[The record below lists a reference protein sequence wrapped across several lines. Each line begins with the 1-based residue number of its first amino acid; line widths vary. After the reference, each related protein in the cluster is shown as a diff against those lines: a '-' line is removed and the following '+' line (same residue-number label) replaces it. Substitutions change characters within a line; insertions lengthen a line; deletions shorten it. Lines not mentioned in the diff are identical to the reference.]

1 MLHSIL
7 VAFWRSFTRRPLYAA
22 LNLLGLSLGV
32 AVFVTLSLLHRFE
45 TGYDSWTPER
55 DKIYAAGIAFN
66 VPGIAPGARVGAMG
80 GLLEEMKLDYPQ
92 VRGVRDW
99 AQAAVIHRGATVSAE
114 QIELVDADFLAF
126 FQVPL
131 VAGDRASALRDPASL
146 VLSETMARKYFGGVD
161 VVGRRLEISDI
172 SGRNAYTVTAV
183 IKDLPR
189 NSNLKLDFVRLLTPR
204 DIATTMGGWN
214 AWGMV
219 MLQTYFKFDDPA
231 AVRALEAQLP
241 AFVDR
246 RVGKAF
252 GDAITP
258 HEVLKL
264 SFVPLEDVHLID
276 PKQRAAIEALRLVG
290 WVALGLA
297 LINYVNLATAR
308 AGLRA
313 REVAVRKA
321 LGAGASVLRLQ
332 FLGEA
337 ALTIALAFLIGLAM
351 VELEL
356 PLINAAGGLSLD
368 LDYRVDG
375 VWTAG
380 VFALVLAVG
389 LGAAIYP
396 AFMLS
401 AYQPAQVLASSRTP
415 SGGQFG
421 ARLREGLIMVQF
433 AAVVA
438 AFVLMLGFLGQIR
451 HMQAVDFGFRRDG
464 LYLVTA
470 TRGVG
475 VTPQQRQAFWDAV
488 QRVPGV
494 TGVAAGSA
502 APADQTIESNS
513 TATRLDRPT
522 RPETSPT
529 LNWSAIG
536 PGYFE
541 TLGTRLVAG
550 RLLDLAHGGDET
562 YIPKPGPETVT
573 NAVIS
578 RAAVRQMGYASPEDA
593 LDKLVDYNRRKTRI
607 VGVVE
612 DMRFYSPTEKT
623 PAKLYT
629 FYGYPAYWP
638 TGWPVTLVRYS
649 GLSEAEV
656 RARLEAAW
664 RQAAPD
670 VPFEGK
676 TALVNLD
683 RYYKPQR
690 DRTNLFSLGALV
702 GAGIGCIGL
711 YGLAAFNASRRTR
724 EIGVRKVLGA
734 TRVQVARLLIG
745 QFLRPVAVAFLVAWP
760 LAYWMLRRWLSQFDD
775 PVAVGPLVF
784 VAGAAAAVA
793 IGLLAVGGL
802 AWSAAS
808 AEPGRALRHD

>member
-1 MLHSIL
+1 MLQSVLI
-7 VAFWRSFTRRPLYAA
+7 AFWRSFTRRPLYAA

-32 AVFVTLSLLHRFE
+32 AAFVTLSLLHRFE
-45 TGYDSWTPER
+45 TGYDRWTPER
-55 DKIYAAGIAFN
+55 DKIYAAAIAFN
-66 VPGIAPGARVGAMG
+66 VPGVAPGARVGAMG

-99 AQAAVIHRGATVSAE
+99 TQPAVIHRGAGVSSE
-114 QIELVDADFLAF
+114 QIELVDADFLTF

-131 VAGDRASALRDPASL
+131 IAGDRGAALRDPADL
-146 VLSETMARKYFGGVD
+146 VLSETMARKYFGAVD
-161 VVGRRLEISDI
+161 VVGRRLEISDLA
-172 SGRNAYTVTAV
+172 GRNAYTVTAV
-183 IKDLPR
+183 LQDLPK
-189 NSNLKLDFVRLLTPR
+189 NSNLRLDFMRLLTPR
-204 DIATTMGGWN
+204 DIATTGGWN
-214 AWGMV
+214 IWGIV
-219 MLQTYFKFDDPA
+219 TLQAYFKFDDPA
-231 AVRALEAQLP
+231 EVPALEAQLP
-241 AFVDR
+241 GFVDR

-252 GDAITP
+252 GDGVTP
-258 HEVLKL
+258 HDIMRL
-264 SFVPLEDVHLID
+264 SFVPLADVHLVD

-321 LGAGASVLRLQ
+321 LGAGAAVLRLQ

-337 ALTIALAFLIGLAM
+337 GLTIALAFLIGLAM
-351 VELEL
+351 VELAL
-356 PLINAAGGLSLD
+356 PLINAAGGLSLG

-375 VWTAG
+375 AWVAG
-380 VFALVLAVG
+380 VFGLVLAAG
-389 LGAAIYP
+389 LAAAVYP

-415 SGGQFG
+415 SGGRFG
-421 ARLREGLIMVQF
+421 ARLREGLITVQF

-475 VTPQQRQAFWDAV
+475 ATTQQRQAFWSAV
-488 QRVPGV
+488 QRIPGV

-502 APADQTIESNS
+502 APADQTMESNS

-522 RPETSPT
+522 RPELSPT
-529 LNWSAIG
+529 LNWSAVG
-536 PGYFE
+536 PDYFQ
-541 TLGTRLVAG
+541 TLGTSLVAG
-550 RLLDLAHGGDET
+550 RLLDLAHGGDEQ
-562 YIPKPGPETVT
+562 YVPNAGPETVT

-578 RAAVRQMGYASPEDA
+578 RAAVRQLGYASPQDA
-593 LDKLVDYNRRKTRI
+593 LDKLLDFQNRKTRI

-629 FYGYPAYWP
+629 FNGYPAYWP
-638 TGWPVTLVRYS
+638 VGWPITLVRYS

-690 DRTNLFSLGALV
+690 DRTNLFSLGAMV

-734 TRVQVARLLIG
+734 TRAQVARLLIG
-745 QFLRPVAVAFLVAWP
+745 QFLRPVAVACLVAWP

-784 VAGAAAAVA
+784 VAGAAAAIA
-793 IGLLAVGGL
+793 IGLMAVGGL